1 MLKENSV
8 QKFLARRLREYYE
21 QAESLS
27 IINIDAL
34 STSTL
39 THLDSQ
45 KHKMNAN
52 VMNITSLLA
61 TCSTA
66 ELEKMDIVEVVNKFP
81 EIKLLEHL

>member
-8 QKFLARRLREYYE
+8 QKFLARRLREYYA
-21 QAESLS
+21 QAEALS
-27 IINIDAL
+27 IINTDSL

-45 KHKMNAN
+45 KNKMTAN

-61 TCSTA
+61 TCSTD

>member
-27 IINIDAL
+27 IINIDTL

-39 THLDSQ
+39 TQLDSQ

-61 TCSTA
+61 TCSTD
-66 ELEKMDIVEVVNKFP
+66 ELEKMNIIEVVNKFP